1 MSDKSN
7 IQNVIYEE
15 LIFLNKDFKSRGGIF
30 NFLAKKA
37 HEIEL
42 VNDKEKFIDSLE
54 QREAIM
60 PTNVGNLIGIP
71 HGKTNAV
78 EKPFIA
84 FMRLNDEIDWI
95 EEESDKVKLVFMIGV
110 SEDKASKMH
119 LKIISELSK
128 KLTDDDFNKM
138 LLNESDKDVI
148 YNNLN
153 SIKIK
158 EEK

>member
-1 MSDKSN
+1 MGDKSD
-7 IQNVIYEE
+7 IQNVIYSE
-15 LIFLNKDFKSRGGIF
+15 LIFLNKDFKSRDEVF
-30 NFLAKKA
+30 DFLAKKVY
-37 HEIEL
+37 EIEL
-42 VNDKEKFIDSLE
+42 VNNKDDFIYALE
-54 QREAIM
+54 QRESIM

-78 EKPFIA
+78 ENPFIA

-95 EEESDKVKLVFMIGV
+95 EDESDKVKLVFMIGV
-110 SEDKASKMH
+110 PEDKASKVH

-128 KLTDDDFNKM
+128 KLIDDDFNKM
-138 LLNESDKDVI
+138 LLNETDKDVI
-148 YNNLN
+148 YRNLN

>member
-1 MSDKSN
+1 MGDKSD
-7 IQNVIYEE
+7 IQNVIYSE
-15 LIFLNKDFKSRGGIF
+15 LIFLNKDFKSRDEVF
-30 NFLAKKA
+30 DFLAKKVY
-37 HEIEL
+37 EIEL
-42 VNDKEKFIDSLE
+42 VNNKDDFIYALE
-54 QREAIM
+54 QRESIM

-95 EEESDKVKLVFMIGV
+95 EDESDKVKLVFMIGV
-110 SEDKASKMH
+110 PEDKASKVH

-128 KLTDDDFNKM
+128 KLIDDDFNKM
-138 LLNESDKDVI
+138 LLNETDKDVI
-148 YNNLN
+148 YRNLN